1 MDRSSHALGAETSKF
16 ITVKITNH
24 GQGINS
30 SNSIFFFFPQVETQ
44 VELNYQVFFSP
55 LAAVAISVD
64 WGLFSAGFT
73 DAGRQVW

>member
-1 MDRSSHALGAETSKF
+1 MGKELTAVIL
-16 ITVKITNH
+16 
-24 GQGINS
+24 
-30 SNSIFFFFPQVETQ
+30 FFFFPQVETQ